1 MNRRRKVGSTFLL
14 SSLAA
19 LSIVGMGLAASTVLA
34 EGETS
39 FGIHFNDQTTPET
52 GKVEV
57 SEETRSTPLNV
68 DITDDGTTIAFAN
81 DIVFEYT
88 PAEGTDLTN
97 KTLSLDWTASFDPAT
112 FTDYFDV
119 ANTSGSI
126 APEATTLAADTSYTF
141 ILKKKALG
149 ITLKAGKSAKDA
161 MAALGDSATV
171 NLAYKVNA
179 TDEEVVPPVVEVT
192 GITLDKT
199 ELAMTVGDA
208 DVTLKATVAPENAT
222 DKTVSWTSDHPE
234 FATVTDG
241 VVHAVAPG
249 TATIT
254 AKAGEKTATC
264 TVTVSAAEPVDP
276 FADAIDVSVSEF
288 LDATDREGK
297 LYKLTGVIGEVTNTT
312 YGNSTLYDKTTGE
325 SLTLFGLS
333 GTDSALSESG
343 DTWSFAN
350 PKDYST
356 TVAGKFEAGDEIV
369 MYGVYEEFN
378 GTPEIMGV
386 FDSVANA
393 KADISYDVTVAEG
406 IENGTV
412 AVSATSG
419 IYGTEITI
427 TATPA
432 ADYRID
438 TVKVNDKVVNP
449 QDGVYKFNVLPGDN
463 VVSASFVE
471 ASAPVTKFE
480 ITADKLG
487 LGDYAAG
494 NADLDTGA
502 GVVSLSWEE
511 LGDYGNGIQW
521 RSKNGGSSL
530 WNTSELPYEIG
541 SIQIV
546 SSKSHTSVLNVA
558 FSTSTLTS
566 DQTEGTKVEYS
577 ADTVTVECDVAG
589 AKFFRIDYASGGSA
603 YIESIV
609 INFVAE

>member
-57 SEETRSTPLNV
+57 SEETKNTLLNV

-81 DIVFEYT
+81 DIIFEYT
-88 PAEGTDLTN
+88 PADGTDLTN

-141 ILKKKALG
+141 TLKKDALG
-149 ITLKAGKSAKDA
+149 ITLKDGKSAKDA
-161 MAALGDSATV
+161 MEALGDSATI

-208 DVTLKATVAPENAT
+208 DVTLTATVAPENAT
-222 DKTVSWTSDHPE
+222 DKTVTWSSDHPE

-254 AKAGEKTATC
+254 AKAGEQTATC
-264 TVTVSAAEPVDP
+264 VVTVSAAEPVDP

-325 SLTLFGLS
+325 SLTLYGLS

-343 DTWSFAN
+343 DTWSFTN

-369 MYGVYEEFN
+369 MYGVYKEFN

-530 WNTSELPYEIG
+530 WNTSELPYEIE